1 MAVKTKGLDILTS
14 KLSELASEIG
24 GDLPDRMLDAGAE
37 TAEDN
42 WREGILAAG
51 HVESG
56 DMLRSVGTSPY
67 PYSREIYPQGTDR
80 KGVRNAE
87 KAFVINYGKNGKK
100 GDRFA
105 DKIQKKN
112 EKECYRA
119 MAAVYDEA
127 LKKITN

>member
-1 MAVKTKGLDILTS
+1 MAVKTKGLDILTE
-14 KLSELASEIG
+14 KLSELANEIG

-37 TAEDN
+37 TAEGN
-42 WREGILAAG
+42 WREGIEAAG
-51 HVESG
+51 HIDTG

-67 PYSREIYPQGTDR
+67 PHSREIYPQGTDR

-87 KAFVINYGKNGKK
+87 KAFIINYGKGKKK

-112 EKECYRA
+112 EKECYKA
-119 MAAVYDEA
+119 MAKVYDDT
-127 LKKITN
+127 LKKITK